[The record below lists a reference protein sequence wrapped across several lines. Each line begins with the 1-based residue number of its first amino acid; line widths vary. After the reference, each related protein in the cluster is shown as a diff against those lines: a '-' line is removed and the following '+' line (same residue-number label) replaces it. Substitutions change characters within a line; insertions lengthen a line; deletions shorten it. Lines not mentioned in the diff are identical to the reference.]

1 MSSGLFVSKGV
12 PGFEKAELL
21 RELGELGIV
30 PSVRQLDQLSELGS
44 RLYEKNATLNLTRIP
59 EGEFIEKHI
68 LDSLAVVMAVPI
80 KGAIRLIDVGTGAG
94 FPALPLAICF
104 PTIEVTA
111 LDATRKKLDF
121 VSEVA
126 RGIGLTN
133 LTVVH
138 GRAEEIQYDTSHAR
152 GYQMAVAR
160 AVAPLA
166 RLAPWLLPFVAPGGV
181 AVALKGSSVA
191 DEMKDYRISV
201 NKGSQKGQVKNRWPD
216 PEVVSLSPSRTVV
229 TWRFSGETRF
239 PREKN

>member
-1 MSSGLFVSKGV
+1 MDSGVFASNSGTAA
-12 PGFEKAELL
+12 EKAVLR
-21 RELGELGIV
+21 RELGEFGIV
-30 PSVRQLDQLSELGS
+30 PSDHQLAQLSELGA

-80 KGAIRLIDVGTGAG
+80 EGAIRLIDVGTGAG

-104 PTIEVTA
+104 PTLEVTA

-121 VSEVA
+121 VSDVA
-126 RGIGLTN
+126 RGIGLPN

-138 GRAEEIQYDTSHAR
+138 GRAEEIQCQLSHAQ
-152 GYQMAVAR
+152 GYQIAVAR

-181 AVALKGSSVA
+181 AVALKGSSIA
-191 DEMKDYRISV
+191 DEMKEYRISV
-201 NKGSQKGQVKNRWPD
+201 SKGSQKRYLKNGWPE
-216 PEVVSLSPSRTVV
+216 PEVMTLSPSRTVV
-229 TWRFSGETRF
+229 TWRVSGDR
-239 PREKN
+239 N